1 MDTKKTP
8 QPQKN
13 KPGPK
18 PRANT
23 PPKVKNL
30 PLPVSVTAK
39 YPTIKPLEFRI
50 SLYWTWYLKGTNL
63 HPTIIGLAR
72 FLGFWSEDQLYKFS
86 DEAPKKTM
94 RELIKKEIARVQEYV
109 DSCALDNQIGAIHY
123 RKTDFGKSEK
133 DTLVIEAPAE
143 LTPEQARAGKA
154 ATAAY
159 IAARKTQLTKSSLT
173 VVK

>member
-1 MDTKKTP
+1 
-8 QPQKN
+8 
-13 KPGPK
+13 
-18 PRANT
+18 
-23 PPKVKNL
+23 
-30 PLPVSVTAK
+30 
-39 YPTIKPLEFRI
+39 
-50 SLYWTWYLKGTNL
+50 
-63 HPTIIGLAR
+63 
-72 FLGFWSEDQLYKFS
+72 
-86 DEAPKKTM
+86 M

-123 RKTDFGKSEK
+123 RKTEFGKSEK